1 MQQIVAIGDRVYAM
15 RREGDAVLL
24 RRIDTGSE
32 YRLTQ
37 NHAGRWSC
45 NCPACRWGQK
55 TCKHIKEMEGRAMAD
70 ESNPA
75 GGTHQIARALVAARA
90 ELQNPAYDK
99 VNPHYKSRYAS
110 LAAVQDAV
118 LPVLAK
124 HGLAVVQTLGTAQRG
139 PTITTILLH
148 VSGQQIVSGPLEM
161 PATKQDA
168 QGWGSAITYGRRYA
182 LQAIA
187 GVVGDDEDD
196 DGQAA
201 SSRPAQESRPAPQR
215 QPQPQPAPAKTQ
227 EQSPA
232 QTETRKRP
240 MRDRI
245 GNYEAK
251 LVHNGICS
259 PGELVGWLVDSLGA
273 AWCDCPEEDVAR
285 EVKAFEEAP
294 VAQ

>member
-15 RREGDAVLL
+15 RREGEAVLL

-37 NHAGRWSC
+37 NLAGRWSC
-45 NCPACRWGQK
+45 NCPACRWGQR
-55 TCKHIKEMEGRAMAD
+55 TCEHIKEVEGRAMAD
-70 ESNPA
+70 ESNP

-90 ELQNPAYDK
+90 ELANPTYDK
-99 VNPHYKSRYAS
+99 ANPHYKSRYAS

-201 SSRPAQESRPAPQR
+201 SARPAQAATPAPAPQR
-215 QPQPQPAPAKTQ
+215 QRQQPQPAKPQ
-227 EQSPA
+227 QSPQ
-232 QTETRKRP
+232 QTETPKRP
-240 MRDRI
+240 MRERI
-245 GNYEAK
+245 EGYEAK
-251 LVHNGICS
+251 LVRGGVCS
-259 PGELVGWLVDSLGA
+259 PGELVAWLVDSLGTQ
-273 AWCDCPEEDVAR
+273 WCDCPEEEVAK

-294 VAQ
+294 VAAQ